1 MGHIERS
8 KTLYKLGKLLKSQK
22 ILKKNFEMPDKIE
35 NESARVIKIDILT
48 PPNEAILE
56 SDYNQNPFF
65 RQK

>member
-1 MGHIERS
+1 
-8 KTLYKLGKLLKSQK
+8 
-22 ILKKNFEMPDKIE
+22 MPDKVE
-35 NESARVIKIDILT
+35 NEATRIIKIDILT